1 MRKRDQE
8 HYEIARKFGAGRPFT
23 RSEFNRHYYEE
34 YPNRVSGPIPSDYCI
49 NLSPK
54 VAERCPKFLRW
65 LGRGRYEFIAGLA
78 EMDPYPTGETMGSS
92 PLEEREQLLRDLERY
107 RTLRGYTTDEQ
118 AIAAIEQLIREI
130 CDRLDRLEARDTM
143 PR

>member
-23 RSEFNRHYYEE
+23 RSEFNRLYYEE

-54 VAERCPKFLRW
+54 LAEVCPKFLRW
-65 LGRGRYEFIAGLA
+65 LGRGRYEFVGALA
-78 EMDPYPTGETMGSS
+78 EP
-92 PLEEREQLLRDLERY
+92 Y
-107 RTLRGYTTDEQ
+107 RTGANDVVPGSGAGPADASTVLTATSSV
-118 AIAAIEQLIREI
+118 
-130 CDRLDRLEARDTM
+130 

>member
-23 RSEFNRHYYEE
+23 RSEFNRLYYEE

-54 VAERCPKFLRW
+54 LAEVCPKFLRW
-65 LGRGRYEFIAGLA
+65 LGRGRYEFVGALT
-78 EMDPYPTGETMGSS
+78 EP
-92 PLEEREQLLRDLERY
+92 Y
-107 RTLRGYTTDEQ
+107 RTGGNDGTAPADASTVLTATSS
-118 AIAAIEQLIREI
+118 I
-130 CDRLDRLEARDTM
+130 